1 MQEMAVTTASPDSLD
16 LAVEIRKL
24 LEGFNHDGLSYK
36 VAQVGS
42 FGFTE
47 YVHFVCMLPTKETV
61 FDFEVE
67 FYLERLVQVIHPPT
81 RAGYDGSWHD
91 QEYQAGF
98 PGELGVPGTL
108 MPLVEELWDGLTKLC
123 NTPTP

>member
-24 LEGFNHDGLSYK
+24 LEGFIHDGLSYK
-36 VAQVGS
+36 VAQ
-42 FGFTE
+42 
-47 YVHFVCMLPTKETV
+47 VCMLPTKETV